1 MVQKIINKLP
11 TLVHFQLKI
20 GSNNEKRFIEE
31 KYLNNEKINNFSS
44 QFTGKQPKIYIVKY
58 EDEIIYV
65 GYTKDS
71 ITNRLSYGLAP
82 YNKTET
88 NPEIIPR
95 KNPYAGY
102 KWRHLDK
109 VDYFVWVF
117 EEIELPVTTEMK
129 YLFENIEAEIVFK
142 LKAHGSWP
150 KYQSEI
156 HFYSHIDNQQPEIC
170 EYVFGKSLSDMA
182 QEILTELGNY
192 GVDRK

>member
-1 MVQKIINKLP
+1 MSQKAINKIP

-20 GSNNEKRFIEE
+20 GSNEEKRFVEE
-31 KYLNNEKINNFSS
+31 KYFNNKILKKFSHPL
-44 QFTGKQPKIYIVKY
+44 TGSHPKIYIVKY
-58 EDEIIYV
+58 NYEIIYV

-71 ITNRLSYGLAP
+71 ISNRLSYGLAP
-82 YNKTET
+82 YNKKET
-88 NPEIIPR
+88 DLDISPR

-117 EEIELPVTTEMK
+117 EDIELPVTTEMK

-142 LKAHGSWP
+142 LKEKGNWP

-156 HFYSHIDNQQPEIC
+156 HFYSEIDNQQPENC
-170 EYVFGKSLSDMA
+170 EDVFGMCLSDLA
-182 QEILTELGNY
+182 QEIL
-192 GVDRK
+192 DSF

>member
-1 MVQKIINKLP
+1 MVKKIINNLP
-11 TLVHFQLKI
+11 TLAHFQLKI
-20 GSNNEKRFIEE
+20 GSNNEKRFIDE
-31 KYLNNEKINNFSS
+31 KYLNNEILKKFSHP
-44 QFTGKQPKIYIVKY
+44 FTGSHPKIYLVKF

-71 ITNRLSYGLAP
+71 IANRLSYGLAP
-82 YNKTET
+82 YNKTVT

-95 KNPYAGY
+95 RNPYAGY

-117 EEIELPVTTEMK
+117 EDIKLPVTTEMK

-142 LKAHGSWP
+142 LKQQNNWP

-156 HFYSHIDNQQPEIC
+156 HFYSEIGNQKPENC
-170 EYVFGKSLSDMA
+170 EDVFGMCLPDMA
-182 QEILTELGNY
+182 QGLLTELENY
-192 GVDRK
+192 GVNSN